1 MQAGDNNPQRNLKRL
16 MLAALQRERKM
27 FARQTRTRKSAS
39 QTGNPVQECLNISRI
54 KRGSCHPLPA
64 HRVRALLFAPT
75 RGKNKTRQRYFFVAL
90 AFHIN

>member
-1 MQAGDNNPQRNLKRL
+1 MAHMQAGDNNPQRNLKRL

-54 KRGSCHPLPA
+54 
-64 HRVRALLFAPT
+64 
-75 RGKNKTRQRYFFVAL
+75 
-90 AFHIN
+90 